1 MPETKRAAIDRRGKR
16 RRGVPRIVP
25 PSADGRG
32 DPLIRARGLTRHYG
46 AIVAVDHL
54 DLDVWAGEIFGIL
67 GPNGAGKTTTILML
81 LGLSEPTSG
90 TARVLGLDPAR
101 NPLEVKRQVG
111 YLPDNAGFYGGLTG
125 RQNLRFTA
133 RLNGI
138 GREAA
143 EETIDEL
150 LEQVGLGDAADRSVE
165 TYSRGMRQRLGIAD
179 ALVKEPQILIL
190 DEPTVA
196 IDPVGVAEMLA
207 LMRRLVAD
215 RGISL
220 LLASH
225 LLDQVQS
232 VCDRVGIFAAGRM
245 IGLGTVPTLARQFGD
260 GTARIELGVEAAP
273 DAEEPIAR
281 ILSST
286 HGVVSFDPDPDQPDT
301 WILRVSPAEE
311 EGRIRATLATSILAA
326 GHQLTTIRALKP
338 SLDEIYR
345 RAVELDAA
353 ARHSEPRRPRPPRS
367 DTRQGAVV

>member
-1 MPETKRAAIDRRGKR
+1 MPETSRASTDRRGKR
-16 RRGVPRIVP
+16 RRGVPRVVL

-32 DPLIRARGLTRHYG
+32 EPLIHARGLTRHYG
-46 AIVAVDHL
+46 EIVAVDHL
-54 DLDVWAGEIFGIL
+54 DLDVWPGEIFGIL

-81 LGLSEPTSG
+81 IGLSEPTSG

-133 RLNGI
+133 RLNGLY
-138 GREAA
+138 RTAA
-143 EETIDEL
+143 EETLDEL
-150 LEQVGLGDAADRSVE
+150 LEQVGLTDAADRAVE

-207 LMRRLVAD
+207 LMRRLVAE

-245 IGLGTVPTLARQFGD
+245 IGLGTVPALARQFGD
-260 GTARIELGVEAAP
+260 GTARIELGVEADPSAGNQVHQ
-273 DAEEPIAR
+273 
-281 ILSST
+281 ILSGT
-286 HGVVSFDPDPDQPDT
+286 KGVVSFDPDPDQPDT
-301 WILRVSPAEE
+301 WVVRVSPPED
-311 EGRIRATLATSILAA
+311 EGRVRATIATSILAA
-326 GHQLTTIRALKP
+326 GHQLTTIRALRP

-353 ARHSEPRRPRPPRS
+353 TRPVSPRSPRPRS
-367 DTRQGAVV
+367 DTRQGAAV

>member
-1 MPETKRAAIDRRGKR
+1 MPESKRAANDRRGKR
-16 RRGVPRIVP
+16 RRGVPRVVP

-32 DPLIRARGLTRHYG
+32 DALIRARGLTRHYG
-46 AIVAVDHL
+46 EIVAVDHL
-54 DLDVWAGEIFGIL
+54 DLDVWWGEIFGIL

-133 RLNGI
+133 RLNGLDKA
-138 GREAA
+138 AA

-150 LEQVGLGDAADRSVE
+150 LEQVGLADAADRAVE
-165 TYSRGMRQRLGIAD
+165 GYSRGMRQRLGIAD

-207 LMRRLVAD
+207 LMRRLVAE
-215 RGISL
+215 RGICL

-245 IGLGTVPTLARQFGD
+245 IGLGTVPALARQFGD
-260 GTARIELGVEAAP
+260 GTARIELGVEADPA
-273 DAEEPIAR
+273 AENPVAR
-281 ILSST
+281 ILSDTS
-286 HGVVSFDPDPDQPDT
+286 GVISFDPDPDQPDT
-301 WILRVSPAEE
+301 WIVRVKPVED
-311 EGRIRATLATSILAA
+311 EGRIRAAIATAVLAA
-326 GHQLTTIRALKP
+326 GHQLTTIRALRP

-353 ARHSEPRRPRPPRS
+353 TRPSTPRPPRPRRPE
-367 DTRQGAVV
+367 TRQGAVV